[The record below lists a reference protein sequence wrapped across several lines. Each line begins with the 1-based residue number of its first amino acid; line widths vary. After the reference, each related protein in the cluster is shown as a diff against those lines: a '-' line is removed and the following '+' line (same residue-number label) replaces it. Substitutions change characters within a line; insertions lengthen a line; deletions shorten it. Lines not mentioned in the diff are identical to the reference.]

1 MIMLKTLVNLQV
13 LTELTRTMLE
23 LVSTVE
29 SLNSTVMSAMTPR
42 TPSPLTEEPPSADK
56 VDHIKTLYL

>member
-1 MIMLKTLVNLQV
+1 
-13 LTELTRTMLE
+13 MLE

-56 VDHIKTLYL
+56 VEQLTENLILENRFQNPKGVVA